1 MPDFIK
7 GRFGLVY
14 LFFITF
20 IVLAALTR
28 TVLAI
33 KSWGMIDADIG
44 SFALA
49 FVTGL
54 LMDVITAGY
63 LAIPLVLYA
72 LLVPSKIY
80 HHRLH
85 TLLIYPFF
93 LVVIYSL
100 IFSGVSEWFFW
111 DEFSSRF
118 NFIAVDYLVYT
129 SELIGNIRESY
140 PLNTILGVILV
151 ASILLKLLLFPAVRQ
166 VHKTIMPFRTR
177 LRHATQ
183 ILLIPLL
190 AFVFVDASLSHI
202 SSNRYINELASNG
215 IYNFFSAFRNNE
227 LDYDTYY
234 RTEDEA
240 KIWPQLKLLLAQDN
254 ARYLSDKP
262 NDITRRISANG
273 PEKPLNVIWI
283 TVESLSASYLG
294 FFGNN
299 EGLSPELDKLSHDS
313 LNFTRLYATG
323 TRTVRGLEAL
333 SLSIPPTPGR
343 SIVKRPNNENMFS
356 IGQIFRARGYDT
368 RFTYGGYGY
377 FDNMNYFFEHNGF
390 NILDRTDMEDDEIQF
405 ANIWGV
411 SDEDLFDRALKDMD
425 QSHRQGKKFFNF
437 IMTTSNHRPFTYPD
451 GRIDIPSH
459 SNREGGVK
467 YTDYAIGRFI
477 EQARQKPWFKDSV
490 FVIVA
495 DHCASSAG
503 EAELQFNKYL
513 IPFLIYSP
521 AHIQPKTVTTLAS
534 QIDVAPTLLGLLNF
548 SYDSKFYGRDI
559 FHTTPEQ
566 ERAFIGNYQKLG
578 YMKNNRLTILSPREE
593 VSAYHVDF
601 EKTTT
606 TPIPPEARDLAEAI
620 TYYQSA
626 DLAFKNRLN
635 RWSEPEH
642 LVAKNQ

>member
-1 MPDFIK
+1 MPDFLK

-14 LFFITF
+14 LFFLLF
-20 IVLAALTR
+20 IAIAAITR
-28 TVLAI
+28 TVLAV
-33 KSWGMIDADIG
+33 KSWGLINSDIG

-49 FVTGL
+49 FITGL

-72 LLVPSKIY
+72 LLVPGRIY
-80 HHRLH
+80 YHRLH
-85 TLLIYPFF
+85 TLLIYPFV

-111 DEFSSRF
+111 EEFSSRF

-140 PLNTILGVILV
+140 PMNTILGIILV
-151 ASILLKLLLFPAVRQ
+151 VSILLKLLLFPAVRQ
-166 VHKTIMPFRTR
+166 THIVTTPFPTR
-177 LRHATQ
+177 IRHATQ

-190 AFVFVDASLSHI
+190 AFIFVDASMSHI
-202 SSNRYINELASNG
+202 SSNRYINELAGNG

-227 LDYDTYY
+227 LDYDSYY
-234 RTEDEA
+234 QTREETE
-240 KIWPQLKLLLAQDN
+240 IWPQLKQLLAQDN
-254 ARYLSDKP
+254 ATYLSDKP
-262 NDITRRISANG
+262 DNISRQIKAEQ
-273 PEKPLNVIWI
+273 PEKQLNVVWI

-294 FFGNN
+294 FFGND
-299 EGLSPELDKLSHDS
+299 EGLSPELDKLSRES

-333 SLSIPPTPGR
+333 SLSVPPTPGR

-377 FDNMNYFFEHNGF
+377 FDNMNYFFKNNGF
-390 NILDRTDMEDDEIQF
+390 DILDRTDMEDHEIKF

-425 QSHRQGKKFFNF
+425 HSFATGKKFFNF
-437 IMTTSNHRPFTYPD
+437 IMTTSNHRPFTYPE

-459 SNREGGVK
+459 ESREGGVK

-477 EQARQKPWFKDSV
+477 EQAREKPWFKDSV
-490 FVIVA
+490 FIIVA

-503 EAELQFNKYL
+503 EAELQFDKYL

-521 AHIQPKTVTTLAS
+521 THIQPETITTLAS

-548 SYDSKFYGRDI
+548 NYESKFYGRDI
-559 FHTTPEQ
+559 FHTRPNQ

-578 YMKNNRLTILSPREE
+578 YMKNDRLTILSPREK
-593 VSAYHVDF
+593 VSAYHINF
-601 EKTTT
+601 ENNTT
-606 TPIPPEARDLAEAI
+606 TPVDINERELNEAI

-626 DLAFKNRLN
+626 DIAFKNNLN
-635 RWSEPEH
+635 RWGESGH
-642 LVAKNQ
+642 HAQ